1 MESRHKVLWIEDSAL
16 GDLAYLTAPLYM
28 DGGYELVVAE
38 TVSEALSFL
47 ELGEFDAVI
56 VDIRL
61 FPGHRSEWREAF
73 TALGANK
80 IEAKLGLQLLY
91 AILEPRA
98 GAPVTVQEEMRN
110 KIREWLGSNRIGVLT
125 VETWE
130 ELENDFKALNI
141 SESVHRRKTTD
152 VPDTVLLDLVE
163 AVLAQEHQSN

>member
-61 FPGHRSEWREAF
+61 FPGHRSEWR
-73 TALGANK
+73 K
-80 IEAKLGLQLLY
+80 PSLLWVPTRLRRSWACSFY

-98 GAPVTVQEEMRN
+98 RRSCDSPRGNAEQDPGVAWQQQDR
-110 KIREWLGSNRIGVLT
+110 GS
-125 VETWE
+125 
-130 ELENDFKALNI
+130 D
-141 SESVHRRKTTD
+141 RRD
-152 VPDTVLLDLVE
+152 VGGTGKRL
-163 AVLAQEHQSN
+163 